1 MENNQEIF
9 EQKAKA
15 FFADKKNAGINV
27 VHFTSDG
34 NMFRLFHYAE
44 SWARGLKD
52 QSITPINRNSKVQ
65 EIIDKIIS
73 DISDEESSTDSGGKS
88 ASEDD
93 ERASLINRYIELFD
107 TKPKSAHNIGL
118 DKLRAQIAEKE
129 AELEKDG
136 DPDADGEK
144 HIVTEEDLQNNP
156 DLVEQGVKVGDE
168 ITLPE
173 A

>member
-1 MENNQEIF
+1 MANKNEQF
-9 EQKAKA
+9 EQKAKE
-15 FFADKKNAGINV
+15 FFADKKNANIKS

-34 NMFRLFHYAE
+34 NMFRADHYAE
-44 SWARGLKD
+44 NWAKELKD
-52 QSITPINRNSKVQ
+52 KAIVTIKRESKVQ
-65 EIIDKIIS
+65 AIIDQVIAEKFGDDS
-73 DISDEESSTDSGGKS
+73 TTTAATLTEE
-88 ASEDD
+88 D
-93 ERASLINRYIELFD
+93 ERAALIKRYIELFD
-107 TKPKSAHNIGL
+107 TRPKSAHNIGL

-129 AELEKDG
+129 AELEKNG